1 MSETELSGPTDG
13 AGRVSGQQRSVPLS
27 VTDAIGDIERR
38 QGIRP
43 QSQRKR
49 ILSALLLLLFML
61 WFVRASAA
69 NPAFDWPLVGQY
81 LFNPRILQ
89 GLWTTLWLTL
99 LVTLLSV
106 VLGLGIAVMRL
117 SENPVLSSLAW
128 GYIWLFRAT
137 PMLVQLLFWFNI
149 GYLVPTLTLGWPG
162 LTPSVTLP
170 TNELIN
176 ALGAAILGLTLHGM
190 AYAAEFI
197 RGGLL
202 AVPQGQREAATM
214 LGLSRQQIFL
224 KITLPQSLRSIIPAL
239 GNFLIDNLKGTSMIS
254 VVAVTE
260 LLYSAQLIYNSNY
273 KVIPLLLVATFW
285 YVVVTSLLSVL
296 QSWSERYYG
305 RSYHRR

>member
-1 MSETELSGPTDG
+1 MSETELDQATDKAVRG
-13 AGRVSGQQRSVPLS
+13 DGQKPDRPLS
-27 VTDAIGDIERR
+27 VIDAISDIERR

-49 ILSALLLLLFML
+49 IFFALLLLLFSL
-61 WFVRASAA
+61 WFIRASAA
-69 NPAFDWPLVGQY
+69 NQAFDWPLVGQY
-81 LFNPRILQ
+81 LFNPQILQ

-117 SENPVLSSLAW
+117 SDNPVLSSLAW

-162 LTPSVTLP
+162 LTPSVQLP

-202 AVPQGQREAATM
+202 AVPPGQREAAIM
-214 LGLSRQQIFL
+214 LGLRRRQIFL
-224 KITLPQSLRSIIPAL
+224 NITLPQSLRSIIPAM

-260 LLYSAQLIYNSNY
+260 LLYSAQLIYNRNY

-305 RSYHRR
+305 RGYHRR